1 MRRLFFTSM
10 IFVALSVA
18 TALAAQQKEITVRW
32 HRLTPEKEAFSV
44 LMPEPPLRVRRVIP
58 FSEELQL
65 TTPVYEVTHRGVLF
79 SVLSIDKKAV
89 ASLKTPEAFA
99 AGLRHAIR
107 RSSHA
112 TDNEVTF
119 NSEVISNGQP
129 AKQYVVR
136 AEGNEGTAQVYETKS
151 HYYVLM
157 TLGARASDLLARNF
171 FISFTLGAK
180 READASDMVSIIQDG
195 SPSRTAPE
203 PLWPVAGSKSV
214 AGKVAESAGPVGP
227 IGRVVSGPTAAPSD
241 AGTPSPKISGG
252 GVLNGKASSKPQPSY
267 PPVAQAARAQGTV
280 VVQITVDEEG
290 YVISARAISGHP
302 LLQQAAVQA
311 ARQARFAPTR
321 LSGKPVKVTGV
332 VTYNFVLAPDPAEP
346 PTRKY

>member
-1 MRRLFFTSM
+1 
-10 IFVALSVA
+10 
-18 TALAAQQKEITVRW
+18 
-32 HRLTPEKEAFSV
+32 
-44 LMPEPPLRVRRVIP
+44 
-58 FSEELQL
+58 
-65 TTPVYEVTHRGVLF
+65 
-79 SVLSIDKKAV
+79 
-89 ASLKTPEAFA
+89 SLKTPEAFA

-136 AEGNEGTAQVYETKS
+136 AEGNEGTAQVYETAT
-151 HYYVLM
+151 HYYVLV
-157 TLGARASDLLARNF
+157 TLGARASDLPARNF
-171 FISFTLGAK
+171 FTSFTLDAK
-180 READASDMVSIIQDG
+180 PADAASDMVTVIQDF
-195 SPSRTAPE
+195 SLSRNAPE
-203 PLWPVAGSKSV
+203 PLWPVAGASSEV
-214 AGKVAESAGPVGP
+214 GSLGAADGTTPNDSA
-227 IGRVVSGPTAAPSD
+227 
-241 AGTPSPKISGG
+241 PKISGG
-252 GVLNGKASSKPQPSY
+252 GVLNGKASSKPQPAY

-302 LLQQAAVQA
+302 LLQQAAVKA